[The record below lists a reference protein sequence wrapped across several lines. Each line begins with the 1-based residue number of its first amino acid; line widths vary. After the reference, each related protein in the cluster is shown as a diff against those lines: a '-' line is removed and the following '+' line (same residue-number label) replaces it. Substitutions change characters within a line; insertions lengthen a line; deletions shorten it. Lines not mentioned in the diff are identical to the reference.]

1 MEKGEIVW
9 EDSEMLKQIRRQ
21 VFVLKTKYRVAQN
34 NRTVTHAFSYPTEL
48 PKRLVIAAVSVATIF
63 IIAGIVMNKNL
74 LVGESTASIAPE
86 EITLTAKVPL
96 PTVTATPVVEPE
108 KDLEA
113 IAKIET
119 APSIPENF
127 IVAVEK
133 YSSKLY
139 VLQEEREQLRIVET
153 YDVST
158 GKENGRKWVQGD
170 LKTPVGIYTVLQL
183 LNDAELESK
192 YGPRAF
198 VLSYPNKYDKKIGRT
213 GGGIWLHGT
222 GIGKRTPDTKGCV
235 ELTDTHI
242 LELDKWLKISTKVA
256 IFPGDLQLPFNKG
269 KLDKHYI
276 SEQFFYGSDTQE
288 TNRSATVTLAEV
300 SQLK

>member
-1 MEKGEIVW
+1 MW
-9 EDSEMLKQIRRQ
+9 EDSVMLKQIRRQ

-34 NRTVTHAFSYPTEL
+34 NRTVTHAFNYPTDL

-74 LVGESTASIAPE
+74 LIGESTASIEPE
-86 EITLTAKVPL
+86 QITP
-96 PTVTATPVVEPE
+96 TATIPPPATPLVEPE
-108 KDLEA
+108 KELEA

-119 APSIPENF
+119 APSLPENF
-127 IVAVEK
+127 MVAVEK

-139 VLQEEREQLRIVET
+139 ILQEERDQLRIVKT
-153 YDVST
+153 YDVSM

-183 LNDAELESK
+183 LNDADLESK

-222 GIGKRTPDTKGCV
+222 GIGERTPDTKGCV

-242 LELDKWLKISTKVA
+242 LELDKWLKVSTKVA
-256 IFPGDLQLPFNKG
+256 IFPGDLPLPFNQD

-276 SEQFFYGSDTQE
+276 SEQFFYGSDAQE
-288 TNRSATVTLAEV
+288 TNRSAAVTLTEV